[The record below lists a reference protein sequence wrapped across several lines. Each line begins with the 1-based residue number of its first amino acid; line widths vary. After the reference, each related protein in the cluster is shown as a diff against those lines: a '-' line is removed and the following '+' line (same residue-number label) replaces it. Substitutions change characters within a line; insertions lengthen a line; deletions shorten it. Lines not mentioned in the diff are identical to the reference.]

1 MAEQASKVI
10 STVIAMHCE
19 KLKENAEKKA
29 TEIMKEMQA
38 DIEQNTPPPYPYRKK
53 HMRGGWKTS
62 VKRFGG
68 GEYIS
73 YGVYNRNVPQLV
85 HLVEKGHRIVA
96 GTMDTGG
103 YVPGRHF
110 VDPARDKAR
119 EKLNEEIS
127 KLVEDFNDGK

>member
-1 MAEQASKVI
+1 MAEKASDVI
-10 STVIAMHCE
+10 CADIAMHCE
-19 KLKENAEKKA
+19 KLRENAEKKA

-96 GTMDTGG
+96 GAMDTGG
-103 YVPGRHF
+103 FVPGRHF
-110 VDPARDKAR
+110 VDPARDKAI
-119 EKLNEEIS
+119 EKLDEEIQ